1 LSIYLTSKR
10 KTGYRMSSQADP
22 SWCKATL
29 EDKAVATFRWTIPNF
44 KNRPEKYTEKLE
56 STCFYVHGPGDLKTK
71 WQLEIYPK
79 GKEGYRNGF
88 IPVCLNYEGPA
99 NATAEFKVDMDIIF
113 NLGSKQSFITGV
125 TGGFETSGVGSVWG
139 IIIADKLYR
148 FLGPLQDGNLTIEC
162 MVTVVQPEKT
172 LSGSEDSE
180 NTDLSIHC
188 QKQLGEHLGKVFS
201 DKEFTDI
208 KIKCEG
214 QSFDC
219 HIAILA
225 ARSPVFKAMFQSN
238 MKEKETQKVAIDD
251 FTPNVVAEMLNFM
264 YTGTVSSHD
273 AIGEIATDLLRA
285 ADKYQVDLL
294 KNVCEDRLCSTVEVT
309 NCVDYLVLGD
319 MYQTLKLKRKA
330 VETIAENVDSIMDS
344 DVFKDLFKQNPGLAW
359 EVTKALNKK

>member
-1 LSIYLTSKR
+1 
-10 KTGYRMSSQADP
+10 MSSQVDP
-22 SWCKATL
+22 TWCQATL
-29 EDKAVATFRWTIPNF
+29 QDKAVATFKWTIHNF

-56 STCFYVHGPGDLKTK
+56 STCFYVNGPGDLKTK
-71 WQLEIYPK
+71 WQLEMFPK
-79 GKEGYRNGF
+79 GKEGLTERF
-88 IPVCLNYEGPA
+88 IWIRLNRMRTGPA
-99 NATAEFKVDMDIIF
+99 NVTVTYKVDMDIIDS
-113 NLGSKQSFITGV
+113 LGTKKKSLIRGAFMGMV
-125 TGGFETSGVGSVWG
+125 LATSGVGSVWG
-139 IIIADKLYR
+139 DGIERANDLPGLI
-148 FLGPLQDGNLTIEC
+148 QDGNLTIQCE
-162 MVTVVQPEKT
+162 VTIFRPEKI

-180 NTDLSIHC
+180 NTDLSIDY
-188 QKQLGEHLGKVFS
+188 QKQLGEHLGKILS
-201 DKEFTDI
+201 DDKEFSDI
-208 KIKCEG
+208 EIQCKG

-238 MKEKETQKVAIDD
+238 MKEKETQSVTMND
-251 FTPNVVAEMLNFM
+251 FKPNVVSEMRNFI

-285 ADKYQVDLL
+285 ADQYQLDLL

-309 NCVDYLVLGD
+309 NCVEYLVLGD

-344 DVFKDLFKQNPGLAW
+344 DVFKDLFKQNPRLAW